1 MKEKLMRFMQGRY
14 GVDPFCKFLLIAGL
28 VVVFLSAVLGGSVV
42 GMILYVIGWILII
55 YCYFRMFS
63 RNISKRYAEEEYM
76 EAEERLSYLYMSR
89 LQAEDPHSERKRP
102 DRDPVSQVRKDVY
115 KEKLT
120 GVVP

>member
-1 MKEKLMRFMQGRY
+1 MRFMQGRY

-63 RNISKRYAEEEYM
+63 RNISRRYAENQAFLAKTYGIAVSSGNRRIYGSRGKTIISIHVPAAGRRSAFREEK
-76 EAEERLSYLYMSR
+76 A
-89 LQAEDPHSERKRP
+89 
-102 DRDPVSQVRKDVY
+102 
-115 KEKLT
+115 
-120 GVVP
+120 G